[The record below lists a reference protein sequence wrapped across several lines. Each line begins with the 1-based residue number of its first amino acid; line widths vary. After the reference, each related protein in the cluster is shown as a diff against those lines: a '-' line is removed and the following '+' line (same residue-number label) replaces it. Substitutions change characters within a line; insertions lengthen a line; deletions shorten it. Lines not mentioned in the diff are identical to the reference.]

1 MYLSPD
7 SGGRQNLINNYRSTP
22 APTDFAA
29 RQRWVFYC
37 QSSEEDTLTSPAQ
50 IPNQEVIHESSMRL
64 AADAPAIIPFM
75 EDEIQRFDAEVDRFR
90 TGELDNTVFTPFR
103 LRQGVY
109 GQRQADVQMIR
120 VKLPGGIIS
129 ADMLDSFGDITEK
142 YAPLQKGHI
151 TTRENIQIHHIPL
164 EQTSEVLRILGS
176 VGLSTREACGN
187 TVRNVVGPPTA
198 GVSPEEVFD
207 PTPYL
212 TAYVRFGVRHPITQ
226 NFPRKF
232 KSAFTGNDQR
242 DEVAAAIQDLTF
254 VSQFKEVDSER
265 RKGFKVYCGGG
276 TSIMPRLAKPL
287 YEWVSEDDYLR
298 VALAVWTVFNNADI
312 LRKNRMM
319 ARLKVLIDKIGLDE
333 FRDMVD
339 AELANIG
346 PIDFRPLMTAEDIQH
361 EEPPAQPS
369 TGNGDHS
376 EPEYQA
382 WIQSNVEAQRQDGYH
397 VAHIK
402 IVRGDLTPE
411 QFRGLADIVRKYTG
425 GKART
430 TQEQNLVLRW
440 VPTGHL
446 HDVWTA
452 LKSLDLG
459 EAGHSHISNVVSCP
473 GTDSCK
479 LGITASMGLAQAL
492 RTEMADWNGLSEDK
506 GVGDIRIKMSG
517 CPNGCGLHHIANIG
531 FHGAAVKGAEGQQIP
546 AYELFLGGNYG
557 DNQVE
562 DSRIGTRVPRVK
574 VPAKLVPSVL
584 KDIVSYYKDNRA
596 NDAERFNDFLDRV
609 GLEEMTAV
617 AAKAQEIGH
626 EAEGGGEMYFDWER
640 TNQYVLE
647 RGEGE
652 CAV

>member
-1 MYLSPD
+1 MTSQAQSPSLED
-7 SGGRQNLINNYRSTP
+7 IH
-22 APTDFAA
+22 
-29 RQRWVFYC
+29 
-37 QSSEEDTLTSPAQ
+37 SSSLE
-50 IPNQEVIHESSMRL
+50 L
-64 AADAPAIIPFM
+64 AENSQTIIPFM

-129 ADMLDSFGDITEK
+129 AEMLDCFGDITEK

-151 TTRENIQIHHIPL
+151 TTRENIQLHHIPL
-164 EQTSEVLRILGS
+164 EQTSEVLRLLGS

-187 TVRNVVGPPTA
+187 TVRNVVGPATA

-232 KSAFTGNDQR
+232 KSAFTGNDKR

-254 VSQFKEVDSER
+254 VSQYKEIGGEQ

-298 VALAVWTVFNNADI
+298 VALAVWTVFNNAEI

-333 FRDMVD
+333 FRTMVD

-346 PIDFRPLMTAEDIQH
+346 PIDYRSLMVAEDIQTEH
-361 EEPPAQPS
+361 PPAQPAS
-369 TGNGDHS
+369 TNGGS
-376 EPEYQA
+376 NESAYQA
-382 WIQSNVEAQRQDGYH
+382 WLDSNVEAQRQDGYH
-397 VAHIK
+397 VVYVK
-402 IVRGDLTPE
+402 TVRGDLDPA
-411 QFRGLADIVRKYTG
+411 QFRGLAEIVRKYTG

-430 TQEQNLVLRW
+430 TQEQNIVLRW
-440 VPTGHL
+440 VPTGYL
-446 HDVWTA
+446 HDVWQA
-452 LKSLDLG
+452 LLALELG
-459 EAGHSHISNVVSCP
+459 EAGHNHITNVVSCP

-479 LGITASMGLAQAL
+479 LGITASMGLAKAL
-492 RTEMADWNGLSEDK
+492 RDEMSGWNGLADDA

-531 FHGAAVKGAEGQQIP
+531 FHGAAVKGVEGQQIP
-546 AYELFLGGNYG
+546 SYELFLGGNYG
-557 DNQVE
+557 DNEVE
-562 DSRIGTRVPRVK
+562 NSRIGTRVPKVK
-574 VPAKLVPSVL
+574 VPAKLVPTVL
-584 KDIVSYYKDNRA
+584 KEIVTHYKDTRS
-596 NDAERFNDFLDRV
+596 DDSERFNDFLDRV
-609 GLEEMTAV
+609 GLEEITSV
-617 AAKAQEIGH
+617 AARAQEVGH

>member
-1 MYLSPD
+1 MTSQAQSPSLEEIHSASLKLAED
-7 SGGRQNLINNYRSTP
+7 
-22 APTDFAA
+22 APT
-29 RQRWVFYC
+29 
-37 QSSEEDTLTSPAQ
+37 
-50 IPNQEVIHESSMRL
+50 
-64 AADAPAIIPFM
+64 IIPFM
-75 EDEIQRFDAEVDRFR
+75 EDEIQRLDTEIDRFR
-90 TGELDNTVFTPFR
+90 TGELDNLVFTPFR

-129 ADMLDSFGDITEK
+129 ADMLDCFGEITEK
-142 YAPLQKGHI
+142 YAPLKRGHI
-151 TTRENIQIHHIPL
+151 TTRENIQLHHIPL
-164 EQTSEVLRILGS
+164 EQTSEVLRQLGM

-187 TVRNVVGPPTA
+187 TVRNVVGPATA
-198 GVSPEEVFD
+198 GVSSEEVFD

-232 KSAFTGNDQR
+232 KSAFTGNDKR

-254 VSQFKEVDSER
+254 VSQYKEIDGEQ

-298 VALAVWTVFNNADI
+298 VALAIWTVFNSADI

-339 AELANIG
+339 AELAQIG
-346 PIDFRPLMTAEDIQH
+346 PIDFRPLMAAEEIQTEH
-361 EEPPAQPS
+361 PPAQPAS
-369 TGNGDHS
+369 ANGDDND
-376 EPEYQA
+376 PQYQA
-382 WIQSNVEAQRQDGYH
+382 WLDTNVEAQRQEGYH
-397 VAHIK
+397 VIYVK
-402 IVRGDLTPE
+402 PVRGDLDPA
-411 QFRGLADIVRKYTG
+411 QFHGLADIVRNYTG

-430 TQEQNLVLRW
+430 SQEQNIVLRW
-440 VPTGHL
+440 VPTGYL
-446 HDVWTA
+446 HDVWQA
-452 LKSLDLG
+452 LRELDLA
-459 EAGHSHISNVVSCP
+459 EAGHNNITNVVSCP

-479 LGITASMGLAQAL
+479 LGITASMGLAKAL
-492 RTEMADWNGLSEDK
+492 RDEMSNWNGLADDT
-506 GVGDIRIKMSG
+506 GVGDIKIKMSG

-531 FHGAAVKGAEGQQIP
+531 FHGGAVKGVDGQQIP
-546 AYELFLGGNYG
+546 SYELFLGGNYG

-562 DSRIGTRVPRVK
+562 DSRIGTRVPKVK

-584 KDIVSYYKDNRA
+584 KEIVSYYKDHRSA
-596 NDAERFNDFLDRV
+596 DSERFNDFLDRV
-609 GLEEMTAV
+609 GLEELTSV
-617 AAKAQEIGH
+617 AARAQEVGH
-626 EAEGGGEMYFDWER
+626 EAEGGGDMYFDWER

>member
-1 MYLSPD
+1 MTIQAQSPSLEEIHAASIQLAEDAD
-7 SGGRQNLINNYRSTP
+7 S
-22 APTDFAA
+22 
-29 RQRWVFYC
+29 
-37 QSSEEDTLTSPAQ
+37 
-50 IPNQEVIHESSMRL
+50 
-64 AADAPAIIPFM
+64 IIPFM
-75 EDEIQRFDAEVDRFR
+75 EDEIRRFDAEVDRFR
-90 TGELDNTVFTPFR
+90 GGELDNTVFTPFR

-129 ADMLDSFGDITEK
+129 AEMLDCFGDIADR
-142 YAPLQKGHI
+142 YAPLKKGHI
-151 TTRENIQIHHIPL
+151 TTRENIQLHHIPL
-164 EQTSEVLRILGS
+164 EQTSEVLRLLGH

-187 TVRNVVGPPTA
+187 TVRNVVGPATA

-242 DEVAAAIQDLTF
+242 DEVAAAIQDLTY
-254 VSQFKEVDSER
+254 VSQYKEVDGEQ

-333 FRDMVD
+333 FRSMVD

-346 PIDFRPLMTAEDIQH
+346 PIDFRSLMVAEDIQR
-361 EEPPAQPS
+361 EDPPTPPASINGGNSS
-369 TGNGDHS
+369 T
-376 EPEYQA
+376 EYQA
-382 WIQSNVEAQRQDGYH
+382 WLDANVELQKQDGYH
-397 VAHIK
+397 VVHIK
-402 IVRGDLTPE
+402 TIRGDLSPE
-411 QFRGLADIVRKYTG
+411 QFHGLADVVRRYTG

-430 TQEQNLVLRW
+430 TQEQNIVLRW
-440 VPTGHL
+440 VPTGYL
-446 HDVWTA
+446 PAVWAA
-452 LKSLDLG
+452 LNDLELG

-479 LGITASMGLAQAL
+479 LGITSSMGLAKAL
-492 RTEMADWNGLSEDK
+492 QSEMAEWNGLADDA

-546 AYELFLGGNYG
+546 SYELFLGGNYG
-557 DNQVE
+557 DNRVE
-562 DSRIGTRVPRVK
+562 DSRIGTRVPKVK

-584 KDIVSYYKDNRA
+584 KEIVSYYKDNRA
-596 NDAERFNDFLDRV
+596 DDSERFNDFLDRV
-609 GLEEMTAV
+609 GLEELTSV
-617 AAKAQEIGH
+617 AARAQEVGH

-640 TNQYVLE
+640 TIQYVLE

>member
-1 MYLSPD
+1 MYLSPAG
-7 SGGRQNLINNYRSTP
+7 GGRIDLTESFGFAP
-22 APTDFAA
+22 APTGFAVW
-29 RQRWVFYC
+29 QRWVFYC
-37 QSSEEDTLTSPAQ
+37 QKSEEDTLTSQAQ
-50 IPNQEVIHESSMRL
+50 IPSQEDIHDSSIRL

-129 ADMLDSFGDITEK
+129 ADMLDCFGDITEK
-142 YAPLQKGHI
+142 YAPLKKGHI
-151 TTRENIQIHHIPL
+151 TTRENIQLHHIPL
-164 EQTSEVLRILGS
+164 EQTSDVLRILGS

-226 NFPRKF
+226 SFPRKF

-254 VSQFKEVDSER
+254 VSQYQEVDGEQ

-298 VALAVWTVFNNADI
+298 VALAVWTVFNNADM

-346 PIDFRPLMTAEDIQH
+346 PIDFRSLMTAEDIQR
-361 EEPPAQPS
+361 EDPPAQPS
-369 TGNGDHS
+369 AGNGNLSD
-376 EPEYQA
+376 PGYQE
-382 WIQSNVEAQRQDGYH
+382 WLNSNVEAQRQDGYH
-397 VAHIK
+397 VVYVK
-402 IVRGDLTPE
+402 TVRGDLEPE
-411 QFRGLADIVRKYTG
+411 QFHGLADIVRKYTG

-446 HDVWTA
+446 HNVWEA
-452 LKSLDLG
+452 LKSLELG

-531 FHGAAVKGAEGQQIP
+531 FHGAAVKGVDGQQIP
-546 AYELFLGGNYG
+546 SYELFLGGNYG

-562 DSRIGTRVPRVK
+562 DSRIGTRVPKVK

-596 NDAERFNDFLDRV
+596 DESERFNDFLDRV

-617 AAKAQEIGH
+617 AARAQEVGH

>member
-1 MYLSPD
+1 MTTEAK
-7 SGGRQNLINNYRSTP
+7 STSLEDIH
-22 APTDFAA
+22 A
-29 RQRWVFYC
+29 
-37 QSSEEDTLTSPAQ
+37 SSLKLAEDAG
-50 IPNQEVIHESSMRL
+50 
-64 AADAPAIIPFM
+64 AIIPFM

-90 TGELDNTVFTPFR
+90 TGDLDNTVFTPFR

-129 ADMLDSFGDITEK
+129 ADMLDCFGEISEK
-142 YAPLQKGHI
+142 YAPLKKGHI
-151 TTRENIQIHHIPL
+151 TTRENIQLHHIPL
-164 EQTSEVLRILGS
+164 EQTSEVLRQLGR

-187 TVRNVVGPPTA
+187 TVRNVVGPATA

-254 VSQFKEVDSER
+254 VSQYQEVDGEQ

-333 FRDMVD
+333 FRTMVD

-346 PIDFRPLMTAEDIQH
+346 PIDFRPLMAAEDIQR
-361 EEPPAQPS
+361 EDPPAQPAS
-369 TGNGDHS
+369 SNGNDS
-376 EPEYQA
+376 SPEYQA
-382 WIQSNVEAQRQDGYH
+382 WLNSNVESQRQDGYH
-397 VAHIK
+397 IIYIK
-402 IVRGDLTPE
+402 AVRGDLNPA
-411 QFRGLADIVRKYTG
+411 QFHGLADIVRNYTG

-430 TQEQNLVLRW
+430 TQEQNIVLRW
-440 VPTGHL
+440 VPTGYL
-446 HDVWTA
+446 HDVWEA
-452 LKSLDLG
+452 LKELELA
-459 EAGHSHISNVVSCP
+459 EAGHNHITNVVSCP

-479 LGITASMGLAQAL
+479 LGITASMGLAKAL
-492 RTEMADWNGLSEDK
+492 RDEMSNWNGLADDA
-506 GVGDIRIKMSG
+506 GVGDIKIKMSG

-531 FHGAAVKGAEGQQIP
+531 FHGAAVKGVDAQQIP
-546 AYELFLGGNYG
+546 SYELFLGGNYG

-562 DSRIGTRVPRVK
+562 DSRIGTRVPKVK

-584 KDIVSYYKDNRA
+584 KDIVTYYKDNRSD
-596 NDAERFNDFLDRV
+596 NSERFNDFLDRV
-609 GLEEMTAV
+609 GLEELTSV
-617 AAKAQEIGH
+617 AARAQEVGH

>member
-1 MYLSPD
+1 MTTQVQSPALEEIHA
-7 SGGRQNLINNYRSTP
+7 SSLKLAES
-22 APTDFAA
+22 APT
-29 RQRWVFYC
+29 
-37 QSSEEDTLTSPAQ
+37 
-50 IPNQEVIHESSMRL
+50 
-64 AADAPAIIPFM
+64 IIPFM

-129 ADMLDSFGDITEK
+129 AEMLDCFGDIAEK

-151 TTRENIQIHHIPL
+151 TTRENIQLHHIPL
-164 EQTSEVLRILGS
+164 EQTSEVLRELGR

-187 TVRNVVGPPTA
+187 TVRNVVGPATA
-198 GVSPEEVFD
+198 GVSPDEVFD

-232 KSAFTGNDQR
+232 KSAFTGNDKR

-254 VSQFKEVDSER
+254 VSQYNEIDGEQ

-287 YEWVSEDDYLR
+287 YEWVSVDDYLR
-298 VALAVWTVFNNADI
+298 VALAVWTVFNNAEI

-333 FRDMVD
+333 FRTMVD

-346 PIDFRPLMTAEDIQH
+346 PIDFRSLTEAEEIQT
-361 EEPPAQPS
+361 EQPPEQPAS
-369 TGNGDHS
+369 ANGADGD
-376 EPEYQA
+376 PAYRA
-382 WIQSNVEAQRQDGYH
+382 WLDSNVEAQRQDGYH
-397 VAHIK
+397 VVYVK
-402 IVRGDLTPE
+402 ITRGDLNPA
-411 QFRGLADIVRKYTG
+411 QFRGLADIVRQYTG

-430 TQEQNLVLRW
+430 TQEQNIVLRW
-440 VPTGHL
+440 VPTGYL
-446 HDVWTA
+446 HDVWQA
-452 LKSLDLG
+452 LRALELG
-459 EAGHSHISNVVSCP
+459 EPGHNHITNVVSCP

-479 LGITASMGLAQAL
+479 LGITSSMGLAKAL
-492 RTEMADWNGLSEDK
+492 SDEMSNWNGLADDA
-506 GVGDIRIKMSG
+506 GVSDIRIKMSG

-531 FHGAAVKGAEGQQIP
+531 FHGAAVKGVEGQQIP
-546 AYELFLGGNYG
+546 SYELFLGGNYG

-562 DSRIGTRVPRVK
+562 DSRIGARVPKVK

-584 KDIVSYYKDNRA
+584 KEIVSHYKEHRS

-609 GLEEMTAV
+609 GLEEITSV
-617 AAKAQEIGH
+617 AAGAQEVGH

>member
-1 MYLSPD
+1 MTSQAQQP
-7 SGGRQNLINNYRSTP
+7 NL
-22 APTDFAA
+22 A
-29 RQRWVFYC
+29 
-37 QSSEEDTLTSPAQ
+37 E
-50 IPNQEVIHESSMRL
+50 IHESSMQL
-64 AADAPAIIPFM
+64 APEAPAIIPFM

-90 TGELDNTVFTPFR
+90 TGELDNAVFTPFR

-120 VKLPGGIIS
+120 VKLPGGIVS
-129 ADMLDSFGDITEK
+129 AEMLDCFGDVAER

-151 TTRENIQIHHIPL
+151 TTRENIQLHHIPL
-164 EQTSEVLRILGS
+164 EQTSEVLRLLGS

-198 GVSPEEVFD
+198 GVSPQEVFD

-254 VSQFKEVDSER
+254 VSQYKEIDGEQ

-287 YEWVSEDDYLR
+287 YEWVAEDDYLR
-298 VALAVWTVFNNADI
+298 VALAVWTVFNNAEM

-319 ARLKVLIDKIGLDE
+319 ARLKVLIDRIGLDE

-346 PIDFRPLMTAEDIQH
+346 PIDFRPLMVAEEIQR
-361 EEPPAQPS
+361 ETPPEPPAS
-369 TGNGDHS
+369 ANGDNS
-376 EPEYQA
+376 DPEYQA
-382 WIQSNVEAQRQDGYH
+382 WLKANVEAQRQDGYH
-397 VAHIK
+397 VVYVK
-402 IVRGDLTPE
+402 TVRGDLDPA
-411 QFRGLADIVRKYTG
+411 QFRGLADIVRKFTG

-430 TQEQNLVLRW
+430 SQEQNIVLRW
-440 VPTGHL
+440 VPTGYL
-446 HDVWTA
+446 HDVWEA
-452 LKSLDLG
+452 LRVLDLA
-459 EAGHSHISNVVSCP
+459 EAGHNHISNVVSCP

-479 LGITASMGLAQAL
+479 LGITASMGLAKAL
-492 RTEMADWNGLSEDK
+492 RDEMTGWNGLAEDA

-531 FHGAAVKGAEGQQIP
+531 FHGAAVKGVNGEQIP
-546 AYELFLGGNYG
+546 SYELFLGGNYG
-557 DNQVE
+557 DNLVE
-562 DSRIGTRVPRVK
+562 DSRIGTRVPKVK

-584 KDIVSYYKDNRA
+584 KEIVTYYKDNRTEES
-596 NDAERFNDFLDRV
+596 ERFNDFLDRV
-609 GLEEMTAV
+609 GLEELTGV
-617 AAKAQEIGH
+617 AARAQEVGH
-626 EAEGGGEMYFDWER
+626 EAEGGGEMYYDWER